1 MQLIPSLLYIGD
13 WRGLSLSKLK
23 LQNLFER
30 LPVIDA
36 QVKASETVVY
46 ACLDNV
52 IMHIG
57 LGRAI

>member
-1 MQLIPSLLYIGD
+1 MQLIPSLLYTGD
-13 WRGLSLSKLK
+13 GRGLSLSKLK